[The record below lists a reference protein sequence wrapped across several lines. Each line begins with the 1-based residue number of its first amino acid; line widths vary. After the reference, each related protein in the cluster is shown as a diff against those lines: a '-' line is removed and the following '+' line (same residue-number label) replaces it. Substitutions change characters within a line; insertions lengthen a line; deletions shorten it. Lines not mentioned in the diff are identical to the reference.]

1 MAVVSC
7 AIGRPTAL
15 KCEKRTI
22 FVQAADADGDLGVLF
37 ERSRRVDTLVE
48 PGVSFSHGVRSSLG
62 HVLAGVVEED
72 LGTARL
78 EDQLQHYVYI
88 ARDDLRASSGSQSG

>member
-7 AIGRPTAL
+7 TIGHSAAL
-15 KCEKRTI
+15 ECEKRTI
-22 FVQAADADGDLGVLF
+22 LVQSTDADGDLGVLL
-37 ERSRRVDTLVE
+37 ERSRRMDTLVE
-48 PGVSFSHGVRSSLG
+48 PGVSFSHEVRSLLG

-78 EDQLQHYVYI
+78 EDQLQHYAYI
-88 ARDDLRASSGSQSG
+88 ARDDIRASSGSQSG